1 MSENFPCC
9 QQLIEINIFFFFLF
23 ETTSRTHHSLT
34 ADPRLTNSI
43 STSFT
48 PPEKL
53 KCRGLIFSV
62 WARKIR
68 KKKKRNG
75 GSQPLGPIKFLPK
88 VHKLLYFNKLRNFTS
103 IHFRFRV
110 GKVKNF
116 LIFSAKILM
125 YVSLKSSLIFFFLY
139 I

>member
-1 MSENFPCC
+1 MPRINFQRLGEEN
-9 QQLIEINIFFFFLF
+9 
-23 ETTSRTHHSLT
+23 T
-34 ADPRLTNSI
+34 
-43 STSFT
+43 
-48 PPEKL
+48 
-53 KCRGLIFSV
+53 
-62 WARKIR
+62 

-125 YVSLKSSLIFFFLY
+125 YVSLKSSLIFFFCTFKRGKVRINFSKLFMGPVSEALSFLWHL
-139 I
+139 